1 MNGVDSLGSKTRN
14 VGLHRL
20 ATKIPTAEYL
30 TAGQVLGN
38 QEIAEF

>member
-1 MNGVDSLGSKTRN
+1 MNRGYSLGSKTKN
-14 VGLHRL
+14 VRLHGL

-30 TAGQVLGN
+30 SARQVLGN